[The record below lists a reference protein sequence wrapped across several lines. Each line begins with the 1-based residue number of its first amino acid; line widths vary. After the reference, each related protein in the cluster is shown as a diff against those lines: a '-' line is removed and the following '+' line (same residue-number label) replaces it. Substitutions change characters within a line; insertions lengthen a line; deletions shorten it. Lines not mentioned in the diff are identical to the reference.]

1 MLTVTPIITT
11 RKDALVH
18 LVRNLTIE
26 IEGQD
31 SLLSHIARRIGE
43 DRVSVFA
50 LTHGRLA
57 EEAIGSY
64 VSSKRWSQ
72 PAEGDDE
79 GHVDLDLEAVLQF
92 WFLFDPTATAIIHP
106 TMVKTRRP
114 CGSFQCSL
122 YYLSGTN
129 VYCIVDSAFTSS
141 GLEEAITA
149 CDQSASDMLCVSFLR
164 ASRSEVEQMSVE
176 SLCDRVQLVATHAFD
191 REGFV
196 VIRFDKHG

>member
-1 MLTVTPIITT
+1 MHLT
-11 RKDALVH
+11 
-18 LVRNLTIE
+18 RNLSIE

-31 SLLSHIARRIGE
+31 SLLAHIARRIS
-43 DRVSVFA
+43 DDCVSVFA
-50 LTHGRLA
+50 LTHGRLV
-57 EEAIGSY
+57 EESIGSY

-79 GHVDLDLEAVLQF
+79 GHIDLDLEAVLQF

-114 CGSFQCSL
+114 FGSFDCSL
-122 YYLSGTN
+122 YYLSGSN
-129 VYCIVDSAFTSS
+129 VYCVVDSAFSS
-141 GLEEAITA
+141 CRLEEAITA

-164 ASRSEVEQMSVE
+164 ATRSEVEQMSVE
-176 SLCDRVQLVATHAFD
+176 SLCDRVQFVATHAFD

-196 VIRFDKHG
+196 VIRFEKRRSIGDFCG